1 MDYKIYNT
9 ILLCIMLLCS
19 CVSEKQNN
27 KVYISKERIEFKLPI
42 DTMSLCKRISDIDYI
57 SLETPEE
64 AFVYEVDK
72 IITDGRY
79 IYIADFRGHK
89 ISVYSNDG
97 KYIYSL
103 NKRGI
108 GPEEYLE
115 LRNFTIDGNN
125 IYIIDNYKHKVLIY
139 KCNDGSFAGE
149 KDMPIVADDIEYL
162 ADGHFVLGMM
172 PMYKR
177 NMPHSRH
184 LLFIVDSE
192 FKIINRLLP
201 YDKGERVPFA
211 PMSFFKSDE
220 ENIYFSSLLFDGFTV
235 IPRNNPDSLYHIAID
250 FEKRIP
256 DKIRGNSDEI
266 DKGDYQCL
274 CSTPVCCQNY
284 WSFQVDADGYIQTVV
299 YDKNRK
305 LLMANNEMD
314 ASKILYDPI
323 ASYGNKYIT
332 YLADAG
338 IYDELLKIGF
348 PRADKKAETN
358 LENEGAVLIVYT
370 IR

>member
-1 MDYKIYNT
+1 MNKIYT
-9 ILLCIMLLCS
+9 VILLYIMLLCS
-19 CVSEKQNN
+19 CSTEEQRDAIYTPVDS
-27 KVYISKERIEFKLPI
+27 IGFKLPI
-42 DTMSLCKRISDIDYI
+42 DTVYLRKMISDIDYI

-64 AFVYEVDK
+64 AFIYEADK
-72 IITDGRY
+72 VIMDDKY
-79 IYIADFRGHK
+79 LYVADFRGNK
-89 ISVYSNDG
+89 ICVYENDG
-97 KYIYSL
+97 TYIHCL
-103 NKRGI
+103 DKKGM
-108 GPEEYLE
+108 GPGEYFE
-115 LRNFTIDGNN
+115 LRNFTTDGDNL
-125 IYIIDNYKHKVLIY
+125 YIIDNYKHKVFIY
-139 KCNDGSFAGE
+139 KCDDGSFAGE

-162 ADGHFVLGMM
+162 SDGHFVLGLM
-172 PMYKR
+172 PMSQR
-177 NMPHSRH
+177 NIPHSRH
-184 LLFIVDSE
+184 LLFIVDPE

-201 YDKGERVPFA
+201 YDEDERVPFA

-299 YDKNRK
+299 YDKNRR

-348 PRADKKAETN
+348 PRADETTEAN
-358 LENEGAVLIVYT
+358 LRNEGAVLIVYT
-370 IR
+370 MK